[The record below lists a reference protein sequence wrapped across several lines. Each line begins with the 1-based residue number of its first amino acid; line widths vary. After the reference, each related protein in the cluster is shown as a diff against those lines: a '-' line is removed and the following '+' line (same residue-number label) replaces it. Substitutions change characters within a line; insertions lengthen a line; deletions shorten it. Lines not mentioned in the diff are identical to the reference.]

1 MKSITVLFK
10 NTLKHFKKRKEKGRF
25 LNSLVIEA
33 VPDLE
38 IRLYQKLESF
48 KYKVKDVLN
57 LGKDELTRV
66 LKSTERF
73 ESLFVLLQ
81 EEINKRELDIDLKK
95 YPAFKDYELKNE
107 DKLNYLTESFNEKQ
121 QRFPIS
127 M

>member
-1 MKSITVLFK
+1 MKNVLLK
-10 NTLKHFKKRKEKGRF
+10 NILKHFKKRKEKGRF

-66 LKSTERF
+66 LKNTERF
-73 ESLFVLLQ
+73 ESLFVFLQ
-81 EEINKRELDIDLKK
+81 IEINKRDLDIDLKK
-95 YPAFKDYELKNE
+95 YPAFKDYELKRK
-107 DKLNYLTESFNEKQ
+107 DKSGYIKENLIN
-121 QRFPIS
+121 
-127 M
+127 

>member
-10 NTLKHFKKRKEKGRF
+10 NILKHFKKRKEKGRF

-66 LKSTERF
+66 LKSTDRF

-81 EEINKRELDIDLKK
+81 EEINKRDLDIDLKK
-95 YPAFKDYELKNE
+95 YPAFKDYELKNG
-107 DKLNYLTESFNEKQ
+107 DKLNYLSESFKERQ

-127 M
+127 K